1 MTEAPSRSPSIES
14 AGVPVRRVAH
24 EVVQLPLPPLQVM
37 LAEGGDTR
45 LALDPMT
52 NRSRYGCP
60 TTPDPGVADF
70 GSATASIIS
79 PGGFAAAKAL
89 RQQLAEADARE
100 PRAVTYAREI
110 DRLRGDLK
118 NLCGVQDIGGL
129 DLVFAASGTDL
140 HLIVA
145 ELVSGSAAAPTVCI
159 NVESRET
166 GSGVPAA
173 LSGRH
178 FSGWTALGAPVTEG
192 DAFGGGGTELII
204 LSARAH
210 DGSLRPAGEVEAEL
224 NAVAKTAIDAGRKVL
239 LTVTDASK
247 TGLISPG
254 LEAVVSLR
262 ERLGERIEVLVDA
275 CQFRL
280 SPATLRAY
288 LGHGFMVAITG
299 SKFLTGPTFSGAL
312 MVPVSVAERLRARLP
327 RAGLRPY
334 SARAE
339 WPAGWVAGA
348 ALTEAVNYGLLLRWE
363 AALSELR
370 AFRALPE
377 SDVDVAARGFANAVE
392 ARLDADPRFERLE
405 TRPLDRSAIGVGDGW
420 DAAPT
425 VFSFMLRHNP
435 AQGGGYLSLAAHQDV
450 YRGLMSQRVRL
461 GQPVLCGERDRRP
474 ISALRLCNSA
484 RLIAECAASGDAAAA
499 VGRAMTALDAAADAA
514 EAMSRQGRI

>member
-1 MTEAPSRSPSIES
+1 MTEAPSRSPSIVP
-14 AGVPVRRVAH
+14 AGAVRRIAH
-24 EVVQLPLPPLQVM
+24 EAVQLPLPGLQV
-37 LAEGGDTR
+37 LLGEGGDTR

-60 TTPDPGVADF
+60 TTPDPGPADF

-89 RQQLAEADARE
+89 RQRLAEADGRE
-100 PRAVTYAREI
+100 PRAATYARELE
-110 DRLRGDLK
+110 RLRGELK
-118 NLCGVQDIGGL
+118 TLCGLQDVGGL
-129 DLVFAASGTDL
+129 EVVFAASGTDL

-145 ELVSGSAAAPTVCI
+145 DMVSGSAAAPTVCI
-159 NVESRET
+159 NIEPRET

-178 FSGWTALGAPVTEG
+178 FSGWTALGAPVNEG
-192 DAFGGGGTELII
+192 EAFGGGGTELIA
-204 LSARAH
+204 LAARAH
-210 DGSLRPAGEVEAEL
+210 DGSLRPAGEIEAEL
-224 NAVAKTAIDAGRKVL
+224 NAVAKTAVEAGRKVL
-239 LTVTDASK
+239 LTVVDASK

-312 MVPVSVAERLRARLP
+312 MVPASVAERLRARLP

-348 ALTEAVNYGLLLRWE
+348 ALTEAANYGLLLRWE

-370 AFRALPE
+370 AFRTLPE
-377 SDVDVAARGFANAVE
+377 SAVE
-392 ARLDADPRFERLE
+392 TTVRSFAGAVAARLDADSRFERLE
-405 TRPLDRSAIGVGDGW
+405 TRPLDRSAIGAGAGW
-420 DAAPT
+420 DASPT
-425 VFSFMLRHNP
+425 VFSFLLRHD
-435 AQGGGYLSLAAHQDV
+435 ASRGGGYLSLAAHQDV
-450 YRGLMSQRVRL
+450 YRGLMAQRVRL
-461 GQPVLCGERDRRP
+461 GQPVLCGERDGRP
-474 ISALRLCNSA
+474 VSALRLCNSA
-484 RLIAECAASGDAAAA
+484 RLIAECAASGDVSA
-499 VGRAMTALDAAADAA
+499 VIGRAMTALDAAADAA

>member
-1 MTEAPSRSPSIES
+1 MTEAPSRSPSIVP
-14 AGVPVRRVAH
+14 AGAVRRIAH
-24 EVVQLPLPPLQVM
+24 EAVQLPLPGLQV
-37 LAEGGDTR
+37 LLGEGGDTR

-60 TTPDPGVADF
+60 TTPDPGPADF

-89 RQQLAEADARE
+89 RQRLAEADGRE
-100 PRAVTYAREI
+100 PRAATYARELE
-110 DRLRGDLK
+110 RLRGELK
-118 NLCGVQDIGGL
+118 TLCGLQDVGGL
-129 DLVFAASGTDL
+129 EVVFAASGTDL

-145 ELVSGSAAAPTVCI
+145 DMVSGSAAAPTVCI
-159 NVESRET
+159 NIEPRET

-178 FSGWTALGAPVTEG
+178 FSGWTALGAPVNEG
-192 DAFGGGGTELII
+192 EAFGGGGTELIA
-204 LSARAH
+204 LAARAH
-210 DGSLRPAGEVEAEL
+210 DGSLRPAGEIEAEL
-224 NAVAKTAIDAGRKVL
+224 NAVAKTAVEAGRKVL
-239 LTVTDASK
+239 LTVVDASK

-312 MVPVSVAERLRARLP
+312 MVPASVAERLRARLP

-348 ALTEAVNYGLLLRWE
+348 ALTEAANYGLLLRWE

-377 SDVDVAARGFANAVE
+377 SAVE
-392 ARLDADPRFERLE
+392 TTVRSFAGAVAARLDADSRFERLE
-405 TRPLDRSAIGVGDGW
+405 TRPLDRSAIGAGAGW
-420 DAAPT
+420 DASPT
-425 VFSFMLRHNP
+425 VFSFLLRHD
-435 AQGGGYLSLAAHQDV
+435 ASRGGGYLSLAAHQDV
-450 YRGLMSQRVRL
+450 YRGLMAQRVRL
-461 GQPVLCGERDRRP
+461 GQPVLCGERDGRP
-474 ISALRLCNSA
+474 VSALRLCNSA
-484 RLIAECAASGDAAAA
+484 RLIAECAASGDVSA
-499 VGRAMTALDAAADAA
+499 VIGRAMTALDAAADAA
-514 EAMSRQGRI
+514 EAISRQGRI

>member
-1 MTEAPSRSPSIES
+1 MTEAPSRSPSIVP
-14 AGVPVRRVAH
+14 AGAVRRIAH
-24 EVVQLPLPPLQVM
+24 EAVQLPLPGLQV
-37 LAEGGDTR
+37 LLGEGGDTR

-60 TTPDPGVADF
+60 TTPDPGPADF

-89 RQQLAEADARE
+89 RQRLAEADGRE
-100 PRAVTYAREI
+100 PRAATYARELE
-110 DRLRGDLK
+110 RLRGELK
-118 NLCGVQDIGGL
+118 TLCGLQDVGGL
-129 DLVFAASGTDL
+129 EVVFAASGTDL

-145 ELVSGSAAAPTVCI
+145 DMVSGSAAAPTVCI
-159 NVESRET
+159 NIEPRET

-178 FSGWTALGAPVTEG
+178 FSGWTALGAPVNEG
-192 DAFGGGGTELII
+192 EAFGGGGTELIA
-204 LSARAH
+204 LAARAH
-210 DGSLRPAGEVEAEL
+210 DGSLRPAGEIEAEL
-224 NAVAKTAIDAGRKVL
+224 NAVAKTAVEAGRKVL
-239 LTVTDASK
+239 LTVVDASK

-312 MVPVSVAERLRARLP
+312 MVPASVAERLRARLP

-348 ALTEAVNYGLLLRWE
+348 ALTEAANYGLLLRWE

-370 AFRALPE
+370 AFQALPE
-377 SDVDVAARGFANAVE
+377 SAVE
-392 ARLDADPRFERLE
+392 TTVRSFAGAVAARLDADSRFERLE
-405 TRPLDRSAIGVGDGW
+405 TRPLDRSAIGAGASW
-420 DAAPT
+420 DASPT
-425 VFSFMLRHNP
+425 VFSFLLRHE
-435 AQGGGYLSLAAHQDV
+435 ASRGGYLSLAAHQDV
-450 YRGLMSQRVRL
+450 YRGLMAQRVRL
-461 GQPVLCGERDRRP
+461 GQPVLCGERDGRP
-474 ISALRLCNSA
+474 VSALRLCNSA
-484 RLIAECAASGDAAAA
+484 RLIAECVASGDVSA
-499 VGRAMTALDAAADAA
+499 VIGRAMTALDAAADAA

>member
-1 MTEAPSRSPSIES
+1 MTEAPSRSPSIVP
-14 AGVPVRRVAH
+14 AGAVRRIAH
-24 EVVQLPLPPLQVM
+24 EAVQLPLPGLQV
-37 LAEGGDTR
+37 LLGEGGDTR

-60 TTPDPGVADF
+60 TTPDPGPADF
-70 GSATASIIS
+70 GSASASIIS

-89 RQQLAEADARE
+89 RQRLAEADGRE
-100 PRAVTYAREI
+100 PRAATYARELE
-110 DRLRGDLK
+110 RLRGELK
-118 NLCGVQDIGGL
+118 TLCGLQDVGGL
-129 DLVFAASGTDL
+129 EVVFAASGTDL

-145 ELVSGSAAAPTVCI
+145 DMVSGSAAAPTVCI
-159 NVESRET
+159 NIEPRET

-178 FSGWTALGAPVTEG
+178 FSGWTALGAPVNEG
-192 DAFGGGGTELII
+192 EAFGGGGTELIA
-204 LSARAH
+204 LAARAH
-210 DGSLRPAGEVEAEL
+210 DGSLRPAGEIEAEL
-224 NAVAKTAIDAGRKVL
+224 NAVAKTAVEAGRKVL
-239 LTVTDASK
+239 LTVVDASK

-312 MVPVSVAERLRARLP
+312 MVPASVAERLRARLP

-348 ALTEAVNYGLLLRWE
+348 ALTEAANYGLLLRWE

-377 SDVDVAARGFANAVE
+377 SAVE
-392 ARLDADPRFERLE
+392 TTVRSFAGAVAARLDADSRFERLE
-405 TRPLDRSAIGVGDGW
+405 TRPLDRSAIGVGAGW
-420 DAAPT
+420 DASPT
-425 VFSFMLRHNP
+425 VFSFLLRHD
-435 AQGGGYLSLAAHQDV
+435 ASRGGGYLSLAAHQDV
-450 YRGLMSQRVRL
+450 YRGLMAQRVRL
-461 GQPVLCGERDRRP
+461 GQPVLCGERDGRP
-474 ISALRLCNSA
+474 VSALRLCNSA
-484 RLIAECAASGDAAAA
+484 RLIAECAASGDVSA
-499 VGRAMTALDAAADAA
+499 VIGRAMTALDAAADAA
-514 EAMSRQGRI
+514 EAISRQGRI

>member
-1 MTEAPSRSPSIES
+1 MTEAPSRSPSIVP
-14 AGVPVRRVAH
+14 AGAVRRIAH
-24 EVVQLPLPPLQVM
+24 EAVQLPLPGLQV
-37 LAEGGDTR
+37 LLGEGGDTR

-60 TTPDPGVADF
+60 TTPDPGPADF
-70 GSATASIIS
+70 GSASASIIS

-89 RQQLAEADARE
+89 RQRLAEADGRE
-100 PRAVTYAREI
+100 PRAATYARELE
-110 DRLRGDLK
+110 RLRGELK
-118 NLCGVQDIGGL
+118 TLCGLQDVGGL
-129 DLVFAASGTDL
+129 EVVFAASGTDL

-145 ELVSGSAAAPTVCI
+145 DMVSGSAAAPTVCI
-159 NVESRET
+159 NIEPRET

-178 FSGWTALGAPVTEG
+178 FSGWTALGAPVNEG
-192 DAFGGGGTELII
+192 EAFGGGGTELIA
-204 LSARAH
+204 LAARAH
-210 DGSLRPAGEVEAEL
+210 DGSLRPAGEIEAEL
-224 NAVAKTAIDAGRKVL
+224 NAVAKTAVEAGRKVL
-239 LTVTDASK
+239 LTVVDASK

-312 MVPVSVAERLRARLP
+312 MVPASVAERLRARLP

-348 ALTEAVNYGLLLRWE
+348 ALTEAANYGLLLRWE

-377 SDVDVAARGFANAVE
+377 SAVE
-392 ARLDADPRFERLE
+392 TTVRSFAGAVAARLDADSRFERLE
-405 TRPLDRSAIGVGDGW
+405 TRPLDRSAIGAGAGW
-420 DAAPT
+420 DASPT
-425 VFSFMLRHNP
+425 VFSFLLRHD
-435 AQGGGYLSLAAHQDV
+435 ASRGGGYLSLAAHQDV
-450 YRGLMSQRVRL
+450 YRGLMAQRVRL
-461 GQPVLCGERDRRP
+461 GQPVLCGERDGRP
-474 ISALRLCNSA
+474 VSALRLCNSA
-484 RLIAECAASGDAAAA
+484 RLIAECAASGDVSA
-499 VGRAMTALDAAADAA
+499 VIGRAMTALDAAADAA
-514 EAMSRQGRI
+514 EAISRQGRI

>member
-1 MTEAPSRSPSIES
+1 MTEAPSRSPSIVP
-14 AGVPVRRVAH
+14 AGAVRRIAH
-24 EVVQLPLPPLQVM
+24 EAVQLPLPGLQV
-37 LAEGGDTR
+37 LLGEGGDTR

-60 TTPDPGVADF
+60 TTPDPGPADF

-89 RQQLAEADARE
+89 RQRLAEADGRE
-100 PRAVTYAREI
+100 PRAATYARELE
-110 DRLRGDLK
+110 RLRGELK
-118 NLCGVQDIGGL
+118 TLCGLQDVGGL
-129 DLVFAASGTDL
+129 EVVFAASGTDL

-145 ELVSGSAAAPTVCI
+145 DMVSGSAAAPTVCI
-159 NVESRET
+159 NIEPRET

-178 FSGWTALGAPVTEG
+178 FSGWTALGAPVNEG
-192 DAFGGGGTELII
+192 EAFGGGGTELIA
-204 LSARAH
+204 LAARAH
-210 DGSLRPAGEVEAEL
+210 DGSLRPAGEIEAEL
-224 NAVAKTAIDAGRKVL
+224 NAVAKTAVEAGRKVL
-239 LTVTDASK
+239 LTVVDASK

-312 MVPVSVAERLRARLP
+312 MVPASVAERLRARLP

-348 ALTEAVNYGLLLRWE
+348 ALTEAANYGLLLRWE

-377 SDVDVAARGFANAVE
+377 SAVE
-392 ARLDADPRFERLE
+392 TTVRSFAGAVAARLDADSRFERLE
-405 TRPLDRSAIGVGDGW
+405 TRPLDRSAIGVGAGW
-420 DAAPT
+420 DTSPT
-425 VFSFMLRHNP
+425 VFSFLLRHD
-435 AQGGGYLSLAAHQDV
+435 ASRGGGYLSLAAHQDV
-450 YRGLMSQRVRL
+450 YRGLMAQRVRL
-461 GQPVLCGERDRRP
+461 GQPVLCGERDGRP
-474 ISALRLCNSA
+474 VSALRLCNSA
-484 RLIAECAASGDAAAA
+484 RLIAECAASGDVSAV